1 MSNLFNMD
9 NPFFTTLG
17 KLCDMLFISVVWML
31 LCIPVVTIGPANT
44 ALYYATVKVIR
55 RERGYLFRE
64 FFKSFKLNFKR
75 AAILGVIL
83 TIMFVV
89 LGFDLVWAYANL
101 SGSGSTGSILF
112 GVFIAITLLLA
123 CFSTYAFPILSR
135 FDMTVKQLVKAG
147 AFMSIKHLPST
158 LVMVVVTA
166 AGFVGTFFI
175 PLLIFIIPS
184 VVVLINSFLMERIL
198 KKYMPKQE
206 ETTEEENSGKD
217 EWYLE

>member
-17 KLCDMLFISVVWML
+17 KICDMLFLSLVWAL

-75 AAILGVIL
+75 AAILGVIVTL
-83 TIMFVV
+83 IFVIM
-89 LGFDLVWAYANL
+89 GFDLMWAYANMN
-101 SGSGSTGSILF
+101 GIGSTGSILF
-112 GVFIAITLLLA
+112 GIFIAITFLLV
-123 CFSTYAFPILSR
+123 CFTTYAFPVLSR
-135 FDMTVKQLVKAG
+135 FDMTIKQLLKAA
-147 AFMSIKHLPST
+147 AFMSMRHLPFT
-158 LVMVVVTA
+158 LAMVVVTA
-166 AGFVGTFFI
+166 IGIAGVLLI
-175 PLLIFIIPS
+175 PLLIFIAPAI
-184 VVVLINSFLMERIL
+184 VTLINSFLMERIL
-198 KKYMPKQE
+198 KKYMPKTE
-206 ETTEEENSGKD
+206 EATEEEHSGKD